1 MKNTIEK
8 TRYYSELLKKSDL
21 ETCKKA
27 GFISEDLED
36 LEFYNNYGTD
46 YFFQTDGIPQ
56 FENVFNNF
64 DLNKE
69 LVVVLSTGSY
79 SPVHDGHVQNIK
91 TTVEFLKD
99 KFNVLGAF
107 MSPSH
112 DNYVLNKY
120 STGVKFNIFE
130 RIKLLEEKL
139 KGESINVLKWEGM
152 YCKGDVNFTTV
163 CDYLRFCIQN
173 QIKDLPSKINGVE
186 TSGLKNKEVKIV
198 YVVGSDNAEF
208 SKVFSSDYC
217 VIIQRPDNKVNPE
230 DYINESVFVIESEL
244 KENISSTEVRKYLDS
259 RKTLEHNLVSID
271 YVNLYTNNTKTPDCN
286 VENNQNKYLIRLSG
300 IGGEKYFRD
309 PLLNKTFLKYKK
321 EFVKDFVKIIK
332 SGLPDNVEIVT
343 SDYKEELIKLGQLEN
358 EYGKDYIN
366 LDKCINSQT
375 RIRVSR
381 VFSMFDSQS
390 ECKYYLEGD
399 MNEFK
404 LNQLDKSKTYWLF
417 DDDISTGK
425 TTEHIKEVLNNKNIN
440 IHGIGCLFQ
449 GYYDVIDLRDFVI
462 GSVDGG
468 LYVDEY
474 MDRVSYILPYISLN
488 KRAKID
494 INKELGI
501 SIKILELNLKLIKFH
516 EQIYSCKVKN
526 QMSYNDF
533 EYRTEYIEHL
543 LKNLRK
549 YGKH

>member
-1 MKNTIEK
+1 MKNSIEK

-46 YFFQTDGIPQ
+46 CFFQTDGIPQ
-56 FENVFNNF
+56 IEKLFEKEL

-69 LVVVLSTGSY
+69 IVVVLSTGSY

-130 RIKLLEEKL
+130 RIKLLEDKL

-152 YCKGDVNFTTV
+152 YCKSDVNFTTV

-173 QIKDLPSKINGVE
+173 QINELTSKFNGFKKKDI
-186 TSGLKNKEVKIV
+186 KIV
-198 YVVGSDNAEF
+198 YVVGSDNADF
-208 SKVFSSDYC
+208 SKVFNSDYC
-217 VIIQRPDNKVNPE
+217 VIIQRPDNRVNPK
-230 DYINESVFVIESEL
+230 DYVNDFVFVIESEL
-244 KENISSTEVRKYLDS
+244 KENISSTEIRKYIDS
-259 RKTLEHNLVSID
+259 RKTLEFNPVFADDINISTSNKAPNRNIVD
-271 YVNLYTNNTKTPDCN
+271 
-286 VENNQNKYLIRLSG
+286 NQNKYLIRLSG

-321 EFVKDFVKIIK
+321 EFVKDFINIIK
-332 SGLPDNVEIVT
+332 SGINENIKIVT
-343 SDYKEELIKLGQLEN
+343 SDYKDELIKLEQLKN
-358 EYGKDYIN
+358 VYGKDYIN
-366 LDKCINSQT
+366 LDKCINSIT
-375 RIRVSR
+375 RVRISR
-381 VFSMFDSQS
+381 VFSMFNNQS
-390 ECKYYLEGD
+390 DCLYYLNGS
-399 MNEFK
+399 MNDFK

-425 TTEHIKEVLNNKNIN
+425 TMEYVKEILSEKNIN
-440 IHGIGCLFQ
+440 IHNIGCLFKD
-449 GYYDVIDLRDFVI
+449 YYDVIDLRDFII

-474 MDRVSYILPYISLN
+474 MDRVPYILPYVSLN

-494 INKELGI
+494 INKELEI

-516 EQIYSCKVKN
+516 EKIYSCKVKN
-526 QMSYNDF
+526 EMSYNDF
-533 EYRTEYIEHL
+533 EYRTEYIEYL